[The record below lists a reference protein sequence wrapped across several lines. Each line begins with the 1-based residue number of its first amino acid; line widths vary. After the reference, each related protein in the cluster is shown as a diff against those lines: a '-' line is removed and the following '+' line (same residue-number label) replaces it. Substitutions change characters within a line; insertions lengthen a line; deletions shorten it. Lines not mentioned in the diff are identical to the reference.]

1 MPGNPGAVYCLVVR
15 ISTRHPLLVVGALLL
30 VCCLPAQ
37 AQAYVGPGAG
47 FAFVSSFF
55 LLLTTAA
62 LALLALATWP
72 VRWLWRRLL
81 GKRPPNQPEVS
92 RAVIVGLDG
101 LDPRVLGQMMDQGEL
116 PTFTRLAE
124 MGALD
129 ELATTCPAMSPV
141 AWSTFATGV
150 DPSRHGIFD
159 FLAPDRRS
167 MRPRLSSSQVHAPAR
182 VLNLGP
188 WSIPLSK
195 PRIQGRQRA
204 VPFWKT
210 LGEHGVPACVL
221 RVPITF
227 PPHPFDG
234 TLLSAMCTPDLRG
247 TQGTFSFYTSAQGE
261 GEPEGGEVI
270 PVELQRV
277 RGRLVARSTLRGPHN
292 PLRRDAR
299 PLELPLRLELDADR
313 AEARLKVGRA
323 RLTLGLGQYSDW
335 VPLRFGAA
343 PGVGLHGTCRFLLR
357 GVDPLRLYVSPI
369 NIDPARPALPVSHPF
384 IFAAY
389 LARLVGRYATLGLA
403 EDTWALNEK
412 IIDEDEFLQQVDATH
427 VERERMFFAMLKRAR
442 RGLLACVFDGTDRVQ
457 HMFLE
462 PEENGKGPG
471 QEVQA
476 VYRRMDDMLR
486 RLMEEVDFSDPRN
499 LLLVLSDHGFAPFTR
514 GVCLNAWLRQQ
525 GYLHPLPG
533 EPDIGEYLEK
543 VDWSRTRAYA
553 LGLSGIY
560 LNLEGREAHGI
571 VPASEAAALRARI
584 KEALLE
590 LQDDQGS
597 TPPVRR
603 VFDTHQVFDGPFIDD
618 APDLIVGY
626 ARGYR
631 ASWQTARG
639 KSADAVFAPNTRHW
653 KGDHCMDPAEVPG
666 VLLSSRP
673 LDLAKAAMADIAPTV
688 LELFGIPRPPN
699 MTGRSL
705 AGGDD
710 E

>member
-1 MPGNPGAVYCLVVR
+1 M
-15 ISTRHPLLVVGALLL
+15 LL
-30 VCCLPAQ
+30 CCLPGQ

-55 LLLTTAA
+55 LLLTTGL
-62 LALLALATWP
+62 LALLALAAWP
-72 VRWLWRRLL
+72 VRWLWRRLF
-81 GKRPPNQPEVS
+81 GKRPPNRPRVD

-101 LDPRVLGQMMDQGEL
+101 LDPRVLGQMMEQGEL
-116 PTFTRLAE
+116 PTFSRLAE
-124 MGALD
+124 LGALD

-159 FLAPDRRS
+159 FLAPDRRT
-167 MRPRLSSSQVHAPAR
+167 MTPRLSSSEVRPAAR
-182 VLNLGP
+182 SLNLGP
-188 WSIPLSK
+188 WSIPLGR
-195 PRIQGRQRA
+195 PRLTGRQRA

-210 LGEHGVPACVL
+210 LGEHQVPACVL

-227 PPHPFDG
+227 PPRPFDG

-247 TQGTFSFYTSAQGE
+247 TQGTFTCYTSARGS
-261 GEPEGGEVI
+261 GEPEGGEVVQ
-270 PVELQRV
+270 VELQREG
-277 RGRLVARSTLRGPHN
+277 GRLKARSTLRGPRN

-299 PLELPLRLELDADR
+299 VVELPLSLELDAGRD
-313 AEARLKVGRA
+313 EARLKVGGA
-323 RLTLGLGQYSDW
+323 RVTLRVGQYSDW

-343 PGVGLHGTCRFLLR
+343 PGVGVHGTCRFLLR
-357 GVDPLRLYVSPI
+357 SLDPLRLYVSPI

-384 IFAAY
+384 IFATY
-389 LARLVGRYATLGLA
+389 LARLVGRYSTQGLA

-412 IIDEDEFLQQVDATH
+412 IIDESEFLQQVDDIH
-427 VERERMFFAMLKRAR
+427 QERERMFFAMLKRTR
-442 RGLLACVFDGTDRVQ
+442 RGLLTCVFDGTDRVQ
-457 HMFLE
+457 HMFLK
-462 PEENGKGPG
+462 PDDDDGPG
-471 QEVQA
+471 EQVRA
-476 VYRRMDDMLR
+476 VYRRMDDMLG

-499 LLLVLSDHGFAPFTR
+499 LLLVMSDHGFAPFTR
-514 GVCLNAWLRQQ
+514 GVCLNAWLRQE

-533 EPDIGEYLEK
+533 ESDIGSYLEK

-553 LGLSGIY
+553 MGLSGIH
-560 LNLEGREAHGI
+560 LNLSGREAHGV

-584 KEALLE
+584 REGLLE
-590 LQDDQGS
+590 LRDGQRPE
-597 TPPVRR
+597 PPVRR

-639 KSADAVFAPNTRHW
+639 ECADAVIAPNTRHW

-673 LDLAKAAMADIAPTV
+673 LDLSGAAMADVAPTV
-688 LELFGIPRPPN
+688 LELFGIPKPPN

-705 AGGDD
+705 AEGEG
-710 E
+710 EE